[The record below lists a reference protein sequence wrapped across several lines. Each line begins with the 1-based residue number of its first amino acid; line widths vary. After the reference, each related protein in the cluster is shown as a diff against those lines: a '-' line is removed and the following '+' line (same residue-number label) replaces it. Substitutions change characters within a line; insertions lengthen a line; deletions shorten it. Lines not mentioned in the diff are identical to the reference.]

1 MVHTCDDCGMEFE
14 TPAQLAN
21 HKKKFCLGAQGNE
34 AAIEKRMEELARLEH
49 DLDYNFDPT

>member
-1 MVHTCDDCGMEFE
+1 MEFE